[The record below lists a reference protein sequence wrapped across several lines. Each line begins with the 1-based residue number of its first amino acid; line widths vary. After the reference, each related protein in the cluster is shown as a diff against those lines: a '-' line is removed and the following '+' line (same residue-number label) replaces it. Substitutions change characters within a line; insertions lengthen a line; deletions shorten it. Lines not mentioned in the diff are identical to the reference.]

1 MTPRRQSGFTLVESL
16 ITVAIV
22 LVVVS
27 IATSATIFAYRTYV
41 GIGNYAQLDRQSR
54 EAMGK
59 MERDIRQAAALTNG
73 TSISLNFT
81 NFDGSALWYQY
92 NTNSQTLTY
101 SNAATR
107 QGGTLLRNCVSCTFS
122 LFQINPVPGSCM
134 LFTNTAIAAN
144 CKAIEVNWLCR
155 ATNMSS
161 MDTEM
166 MESSRI
172 VLRN

>member
-1 MTPRRQSGFTLVESL
+1 
-16 ITVAIV
+16 
-22 LVVVS
+22 
-27 IATSATIFAYRTYV
+27 
-41 GIGNYAQLDRQSR
+41 
-54 EAMGK
+54 
-59 MERDIRQAAALTNG
+59 
-73 TSISLNFT
+73 
-81 NFDGSALWYQY
+81 
-92 NTNSQTLTY
+92 
-101 SNAATR
+101 
-107 QGGTLLRNCVSCTFS
+107 
-122 LFQINPVPGSCM
+122 M

>member
-92 NTNSQTLTY
+92 NTNSRDADLLQRGHQTRR
-101 SNAATR
+101 NPAAELR
-107 QGGTLLRNCVSCTFS
+107 QLHVFTVPD
-122 LFQINPVPGSCM
+122 QPGSRQ
-134 LFTNTAIAAN
+134 LH
-144 CKAIEVNWLCR
+144 VVYQHGHRRQLQG
-155 ATNMSS
+155 
-161 MDTEM
+161 D
-166 MESSRI
+166 
-172 VLRN
+172 